1 MKALMLAV
9 AAGLCMALVSL
20 AGHAQEMSFRKG
32 VITGISPIQVQA
44 SQAAATQS
52 GGSATGGAVGRMFGR
67 ALGRAVSKAAGEYSS
82 EVSEIGNSLIADAGA
97 GARSGGGGK
106 TVTAYLVMVRFD
118 NGSESAIQASS
129 IENLRVG
136 SKVNVVG
143 SGSATQVMPAL

>member
-1 MKALMLAV
+1 MKALMFAV
-9 AAGLCMALVSL
+9 ATGLCMALLSL

-44 SQAAATQS
+44 QQAASTRS
-52 GGSATGGAVGRMFGR
+52 GGSATGGAMGRMFGR
-67 ALGRAVSKAAGEYSS
+67 ALGRAVSKAAGEYSP
-82 EVSEIGNSLIADAGA
+82 EAYEIGNSLVADVGS
-97 GARSGGGGK
+97 GARSGGAGK

-143 SGSATQVMPAL
+143 SGSATQVMAAL